1 MAKEMVSEE
10 GYNQESDMPDIAKK
24 HIEHVAE
31 SHDKCQFLT
40 FSVDKEVYGVDLLRI
55 REIKGWTE
63 TTRLPNSPS
72 FMKGVINLRG
82 SVIPIF
88 DLKGRFEIG
97 ETVATE
103 KHVVIILAVGDRL
116 MGILVDAVSDIIE
129 VESDLI
135 KQAPQM
141 ESKLDDKFV
150 QGLIS
155 IEDKMVVVLD
165 IDSLFDL
172 KAMKIEVN

>member
-1 MAKEMVSEE
+1 MAKEMVNTE
-10 GYNQESDMPDIAKK
+10 GYNQEEVLPKNAE
-24 HIEHVAE
+24 HIFE

-40 FSVDKEVYGVDLLRI
+40 FSVDREVYGVDLLRI

-63 TTRLPNSPS
+63 TTRLPNSPD

-97 ETVATE
+97 ETTPTE
-103 KHVVIILAVGDRL
+103 KHVVIILAVGERL
-116 MGILVDAVSDIIE
+116 MGIMVDAVSDIIE
-129 VESDLI
+129 VASDLI

-165 IDSLFDL
+165 IDSLFDM
-172 KAMKIEVN
+172 KAFKIEVN